1 MNNDLIR
8 VRIEK
13 FISAANVNI
22 VKLCRTLNISQSCFY
37 RWRHGERNLT
47 ENRLKTF
54 DDYLTKFNY

>member
-1 MNNDLIR
+1 MTNDNLR
-8 VRIEK
+8 NRIES
-13 FISAANVNI
+13 FIEAANVNV
-22 VKLCRTLNISQSCFY
+22 VKLCRSLNISESCFY